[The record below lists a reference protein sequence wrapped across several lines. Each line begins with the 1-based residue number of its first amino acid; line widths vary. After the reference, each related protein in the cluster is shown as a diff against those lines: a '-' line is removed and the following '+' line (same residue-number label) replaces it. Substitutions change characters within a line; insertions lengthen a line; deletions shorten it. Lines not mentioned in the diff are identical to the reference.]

1 MAHDAAEGLTNRLG
15 DETSP
20 YLLQHAHNPVDW
32 YPWGEAAFEKARAE
46 DLPILLSV
54 GYSACHWCHVM
65 AHESFEDPATA
76 ALMNEHFVN
85 VKVDRE
91 ERPDVDAVYMNAVQA
106 MTGQGGWPMTVV
118 MTPEGA
124 PFFGGTYFPPDERH
138 GRPSF
143 MRVLK
148 SLSDAWQTR
157 RDEVTASAEAMT
169 QHLGAMANLP
179 SAEGELDKGILKD
192 ALTALMASYDPRHGG
207 FGGAPKFPPHSI
219 LTFLLRRPEPAALE
233 MAQKTLSEMARGGI
247 YDHLGGGFARYSV
260 DAVWL
265 VPHFEKMLYDNAQL
279 VSRYAEAFQKTGDP
293 LYKRVIE
300 ETVAWAQREM
310 LDSSGGFY
318 SALDADS
325 EGEEGKFYVWD
336 EEEIDELL
344 GDDAALAKA
353 YFDVSDA
360 GNFEGKNILHTPQ
373 FKEAVAQAFGLSVE
387 AVEERLGSIRQ
398 TLFTARAARI
408 RPGLDDKILLSWNG
422 LMLAALADAGRIL
435 GREDYLDSARRNAAF
450 IRDEM
455 MQGGRLLHSYK
466 NGEAKIAGLLEDYAF
481 YGLGLLALYRATLEP
496 QWLTLALE
504 LARTLT
510 EHFTDP
516 QGGFF
521 STPDDG
527 EKLIVRPKDF
537 FDAAVPSGNGA
548 AAKFL
553 LTLARFTDN
562 REWETLAAG
571 AVAPVAGAM
580 RKHPVGFGTLL
591 EALQHLLTPPKE
603 IALFG
608 DLKSEDTRALVNE
621 VQKLPLPYTVVGL
634 AEDAEDPLVD
644 VLPFLGGRGRVEG
657 KATAYVCEG
666 GACKLPVTT
675 VEGLVENLG
684 REGGP

>member
-1 MAHDAAEGLTNRLG
+1 MARNAAESPTNRLAN
-15 DETSP
+15 ETSP

-32 YPWGEAAFEKARAE
+32 YPWGEEAFDKARAE

-65 AHESFEDPATA
+65 AHESFEDLATA
-76 ALMNEHFVN
+76 AFMNEHFVN

-124 PFFGGTYFPPDERH
+124 PFFGGTYFPPDERY

-143 MRVLK
+143 GRVLR
-148 SLSDAWQTR
+148 SLADAWQTR

-179 SAEGELDKGILKD
+179 STEGELDNGILKD

-207 FGGAPKFPPHSI
+207 FGGAPKFPPHSV
-219 LTFLLRRPEPAALE
+219 LKFLLRRPEPAALE
-233 MAQKTLSEMARGGI
+233 MAQKTLSAMARGGI

-279 VSRYAEAFQKTGDP
+279 VARYAEAYQKTGDG
-293 LYKRVIE
+293 LYKRVVE

-310 LDSSGGFY
+310 LDPSGGFY

-336 EEEIDELL
+336 EEEIDGLL
-344 GDDAALAKA
+344 GDDAAIAKA
-353 YFDVSDA
+353 YFDVSRA
-360 GNFEGKNILHTPQ
+360 GNFEGKNILHTPRS
-373 FKEAVAQAFGLSVE
+373 KEAVAQAFGLSVE
-387 AVEERLGSIRQ
+387 TVEGRLESIRQ
-398 TLFTARAARI
+398 TLLTARAARV

-422 LMLAALADAGRIL
+422 LMLAALADAGRIF
-435 GREDYLDSARRNAAF
+435 GREDYLDLARRNASF

-466 NGEAKIAGLLEDYAF
+466 NGEAKIAGLLEDYTF

-496 QWLTLALE
+496 QWLELALD
-504 LARTLT
+504 LAHTLT
-510 EHFTDP
+510 EHFADP

-527 EKLIVRPKDF
+527 EKLIVRPKEF
-537 FDAAVPSGNGA
+537 FDAATPSGNGA

-562 REWETLAAG
+562 RDWEALAAG
-571 AVAPVAGAM
+571 AIKPVAGAM
-580 RKHPVGFGTLL
+580 RKHPVGFGTPL

-608 DLKSEDTRALVNE
+608 PPEGEDTQALINE
-621 VQKLPLPYTVVGL
+621 VQKLPLPYTVVAL
-634 AEDAEDPLVD
+634 AEDGDDPLTEL
-644 VLPFLGGRGRVEG
+644 LPFLSGRGRVEN

-675 VEGLVENLG
+675 VAGLIDNLG
-684 REGGP
+684 SEVRP